1 MNTTTRVKGRA
12 QRARPRLRWIGLCV
26 AGAVAACVGRGT
38 ARRASPASE
47 PALRRATT
55 AVVPR
60 RDIFPG
66 AEWTTLDSLEVEG
79 YERARFDTL
88 RARVQ
93 AEGTSAML
101 VVAGGR
107 VVFSYG
113 DVARP
118 TYLAS
123 ARKSVVSMLY
133 GRHVAD
139 GTVRLDETLAAL
151 GIDDLGGLLPVERT
165 ATVKDL
171 LTARSGVYHPAAN
184 AGDASAMAPPR
195 GSVRPGSY
203 FLYNNWDFNAL
214 GTILEQA
221 TGADLYS
228 LMERDLARPL
238 GFQDW
243 DRGIQP
249 KRNDTG
255 TSRYPAHH
263 LVLSTR
269 DMARLGYCMLRGGR
283 WRDRQVVP
291 AEWIARTTRLVT
303 PAAEVARTSPF
314 HSRLGYGYLWWVID
328 PAGPRGNIP
337 DGGRADAW
345 VGAYSATGSYGQYIT
360 VLPAIDVVV
369 AHKVFAPPPPA
380 RQVGIDAYLDRIL
393 PLVVAATTPRAH

>member
-1 MNTTTRVKGRA
+1 MRH
-12 QRARPRLRWIGLCV
+12 
-26 AGAVAACVGRGT
+26 
-38 ARRASPASE
+38 ASPASE
-47 PALRRATT
+47 PASHRATLLV
-55 AVVPR
+55 AR
-60 RDIFPG
+60 HDIFPG
-66 AEWTTLDSLEVEG
+66 AEWKTLDSLDAEG

-88 RARVQ
+88 RARVI

-118 TYLAS
+118 SYLAS

-133 GRHVAD
+133 GRYVAD
-139 GTVRLDETLAAL
+139 GTVKLDATLDAL

-184 AGDASAMAPPR
+184 LGDASAMAPRR
-195 GSVRPGSY
+195 GSIRPGSY

-221 TGADLYS
+221 TGADLYA
-228 LMERDLARPL
+228 LMERDLAGPL

-243 DRGIQP
+243 DRSIQP
-249 KRNDTG
+249 RRNDTG
-255 TSRYPAHH
+255 ASRYPAHH

-283 WRDRQVVP
+283 WGERQVIP
-291 AEWIARTTRLVT
+291 SEWVARTTGLFT

-314 HSRLGYGYLWWVID
+314 HRRLGYGYLWWVID
-328 PAGPRGNIP
+328 PDGPRSP
-337 DGGRADAW
+337 SQDGAPVDPWA
-345 VGAYSATGSYGQYIT
+345 GAYSATGSYGQYIT

-393 PLVVAATTPRAH
+393 PLVITATTRRAP